1 MRGEHEGPAAGT
13 ETGQEVPQLAPG
25 HGVHAGRGLVQQDEG
40 RVPGQRYPSAQ
51 LALVAVAA
59 YAHVDMRG
67 LVLRGLKGTSC
78 HRLGELKKERKKG
91 GGKKWGEE
99 GGVAVNIS
107 SFFLLLYFVNHHHH
121 HRHHHLFPAL
131 LAPLC

>member
-51 LALVAVAA
+51 LALVAAAA
-59 YAHVDMRG
+59 YVHVDMRG
-67 LVLRGLKGTSC
+67 LVLRGLTSP
-78 HRLGELKKERKKG
+78 HRLGEKKKKKRVRG
-91 GGKKWGEE
+91 
-99 GGVAVNIS
+99 NIS
-107 SFFLLLYFVNHHHH
+107 YFFYLVKIIIIIIIIIF
-121 HRHHHLFPAL
+121 FQ
-131 LAPLC
+131 C